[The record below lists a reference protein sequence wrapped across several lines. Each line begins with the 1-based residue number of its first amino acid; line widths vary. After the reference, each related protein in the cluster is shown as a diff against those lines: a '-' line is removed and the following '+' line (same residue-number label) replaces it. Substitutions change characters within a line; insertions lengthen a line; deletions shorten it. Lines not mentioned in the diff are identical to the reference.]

1 MSGTSDGNV
10 PAPAHVD
17 PSSDPAAQV
26 ICRPRSASPGPQ
38 HPPLGAPSSS
48 LSPPG
53 PDVLWSRF
61 FATRS
66 SPDQNALVLHYAP
79 LVKYVT
85 ARMAAAYPSHVSR
98 EDLVSAGVVGLLSAI
113 ERADPDRVKTFE
125 SYACSLIRYA
135 VLDELRSTDHLSRTE
150 RQKIK
155 RLEEESDLLAARLG
169 RLPTP
174 AELAGE
180 IGWSRDKTEDVAGHV
195 LVGHF
200 VPLDEDDTAP
210 RWISDQGP
218 TPEEAQVASVES
230 ASLWSAVAH
239 LPARQKEVIEMFY
252 RDRLHQNEIAPRL
265 GLSPGRVS
273 QIHAQAIAGLR
284 NVLTSLDGGEVPSF
298 PSSEDVPQ

>member
-1 MSGTSDGNV
+1 MRGTSNGNV
-10 PAPAHVD
+10 PAPVHAGT
-17 PSSDPAAQV
+17 PSDPAAHV
-26 ICRPRSASPGPQ
+26 DGHPRGASPGSQ
-38 HPPLGAPSSS
+38 HPPLGAPSAS
-48 LSPPG
+48 LVPPG

-98 EDLVSAGVVGLLSAI
+98 EDLMSAGVVGLFDAI
-113 ERADPDRVKTFE
+113 GRADPDRVKTFE

-135 VLDELRSTDHLSRTE
+135 VLDELRAIDHVSRTE

-155 RLEEESDLLAARLG
+155 RLEEERDLLAARLG
-169 RLPTP
+169 HLPTP
-174 AELAGE
+174 AEIAGE

-195 LVGHF
+195 LAGHF
-200 VPLDEDDTAP
+200 APLDEDDTAP
-210 RWISDQGP
+210 RWISDPAP
-218 TPEEAQVASVES
+218 TPEEAQVAFVES

-239 LPARQKEVIEMFY
+239 LPARQREVIELFY
-252 RDRLHQNEIAPRL
+252 RERLHQNEIAPRL

-273 QIHAQAIAGLR
+273 QIHAQAIADLR
-284 NVLTSLDGGEVPSF
+284 HVLSSLDGGDE
-298 PSSEDVPQ
+298 